1 MKISS
6 NHTLQQKNREI
17 TLITN
22 FSSKHNKITRH
33 IINTVKTYGT
43 KMKSGVILVLALVAA
58 TYPADSRPTHTEIS
72 RIKRNHLHGE
82 PKTEKDVYKKI
93 LEIFHKHPYLC
104 IGSFS
109 MLCFWFSLCVLIPK
123 QCLKRNG
130 MCYFILCKCFCC
142 KY

>member
-1 MKISS
+1 MKIS
-6 NHTLQQKNREI
+6 
-17 TLITN
+17 
-22 FSSKHNKITRH
+22 
-33 IINTVKTYGT
+33 
-43 KMKSGVILVLALVAA
+43 VILVLAMMAA
-58 TYPADSRPTHTEIS
+58 IYPADSRPSLPEIS
-72 RIKRNHLHGE
+72 RSKRDHLDVK
-82 PKTEKDVYKKI
+82 PKNEKGVYKTI
-93 LEIFHKHPYLC
+93 LDIFNKHPYLC